1 MKFNDTS
8 WCSWEQASVS
18 QNIFLAALPR
28 WMRFHSGFLEGLAL
42 SSSAI
47 CFLIFCRHTPVS
59 GGILTKTE
67 SFLEG
72 RLAGELAGNQA
83 GLLSASLL
91 LESTCS
97 RGTFHF
103 DKSAFFQWKTFCQN
117 ISAHFCHVF
126 ILVALCPKEKIWLL
140 SLAQIGRPSLQAR
153 CWTCSSPVPSPW
165 AVSVGCDVGK
175 MFLCS
180 VFATLLLHCPAGIL
194 ATEKAHKLCFAP

>member
-1 MKFNDTS
+1 MS

-18 QNIFLAALPR
+18 QNTFLAALPR
-28 WMRFHSGFLEGLAL
+28 WAHFHFGFLEGLAL
-42 SSSAI
+42 SWSAI
-47 CFLIFCRHTPVS
+47 CFLTFCRHTPVS

-91 LESTCS
+91 LESTHS

-103 DKSAFFQWKTFCQN
+103 DKSAFFQWETFCQN
-117 ISAHFCHVF
+117 ISAHFCCVF
-126 ILVALCPKEKIWLL
+126 ILVTLCPDEKSWLL

-153 CWTCSSPVPSPW
+153 CWTCSSPIPSPW
-165 AVSVGCDVGK
+165 AMPVGHGIGK

-180 VFATLLLHCPAGIL
+180 FCVTYPLNCQNMTA
-194 ATEKAHKLCFAP
+194 ERAHKLCFIP